1 MKLEIQYTEEDLR
14 EANGYAYAQGG
25 AKARRSIWVGI
36 VGWIL
41 FLIVMAV
48 LWLLLKRDAYGIRNG
63 PEPANDLTLALL
75 PSAVAAICF
84 LAFVIATLQMQL
96 KVARMRAAFGKAGY
110 DKVKRSGWAGIMVLV
125 VMGAL
130 SSPQFVPAIKWHG
143 GRYATLMLAFV
154 PWIVVV
160 FVLIVILKLYNRAVI
175 RNTWEQKPSLRR
187 PHVFEVNDEQFVSSD
202 VNSTSAFRWSA
213 FLRFR
218 ETENLFIL
226 VTEDSNFIMVPKR
239 ALGDPELM
247 TGFRA
252 MIQTHIA
259 EGYFLTAPAPGF
271 PVLMGQS
278 LPPPPIG
285 K

>member
-130 SSPQFVPAIKWHG
+130 SSPQFVH
-143 GRYATLMLAFV
+143 
-154 PWIVVV
+154 
-160 FVLIVILKLYNRAVI
+160 
-175 RNTWEQKPSLRR
+175 
-187 PHVFEVNDEQFVSSD
+187 H
-202 VNSTSAFRWSA
+202 
-213 FLRFR
+213 
-218 ETENLFIL
+218 
-226 VTEDSNFIMVPKR
+226 
-239 ALGDPELM
+239 
-247 TGFRA
+247 
-252 MIQTHIA
+252 
-259 EGYFLTAPAPGF
+259 
-271 PVLMGQS
+271 
-278 LPPPPIG
+278 
-285 K
+285 